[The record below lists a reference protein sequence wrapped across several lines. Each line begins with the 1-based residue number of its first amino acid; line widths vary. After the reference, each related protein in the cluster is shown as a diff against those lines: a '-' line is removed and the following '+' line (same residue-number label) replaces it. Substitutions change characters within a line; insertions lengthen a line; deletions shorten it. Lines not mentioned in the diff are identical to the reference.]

1 MEYRAVCSDDHK
13 ALAHYGHKGMR
24 WGHRQWQNPD
34 GSLTDAGR
42 IHYGIGEARTKT
54 KEKYNKAKTTIK
66 NEISKTSKSVATS
79 EITKAVTK
87 TIKNNLPKAKSL
99 VAKNASLAYSAI
111 ATTSVKT
118 GKAAVGMI
126 MSNPEIAGSIGFA
139 LFTAGMVGLG
149 IYGAYKSTKQI
160 NALATSQKRYYD
172 ERIHPNGSK
181 DSISSLKSLADE
193 IKYNSRNSATD
204 ESYAKYRKTLGILD
218 RIESD
223 SYRRAN
229 KRYDAKNAARLKSG
243 IAQLKRSGKTISEIA
258 DSLGMKESEVEYYLY
273 GGGSLKHSLY
283 LAHHGTKGMHW
294 GDRRWQNLDG
304 SLTPAGYI
312 HYGYKGP
319 RNVSKRTQG
328 KIERLKKKQADADAA
343 MTKAASRYDSA
354 HSRAKKATNKS
365 KYGVSVFRNPQRD
378 YEKAVKERDK
388 ASEGY
393 YRARSQKEK
402 AQASLD
408 SIAKRER
415 FKQDT
420 VWTAKKIAGTAG
432 LIAESTSD
440 KINDAISNRNTNKL
454 LKASKELRTSEPE
467 EKAEFL
473 NSLSKINSKTARV
486 QPAIYDV
493 LLSSVGQISRVLNV
507 TPFTIKTQFDFDYT
521 GPLDDKKYIMFGRD
535 DMKKA
540 FPGLNDKAG
549 EQASTYVF
557 DAYVKRT
564 NKMQVEANDDG
575 SLWTISERSKKTAND
590 KRAYINA
597 SREGFTTHVELTKD
611 RRFTIE
617 SLDTLG
623 FTNQEIADKLGL
635 SIGQVGEVLY
645 GYEAWT
651 G

>member
-1 MEYRAVCSDDHK
+1 MEYRAICSDDHK

-42 IHYGIGEARTKT
+42 IHYGIGKARDKANKTAAYVKKEAKRVSQSVKNSLVTSAGTALAK
-54 KEKYNKAKTTIK
+54 KAIGY
-66 NEISKTSKSVATS
+66 
-79 EITKAVTK
+79 
-87 TIKNNLPKAKSL
+87 AKKGANI
-99 VAKNASLAYSAI
+99 VAKNAAASMKVVVPATISSGKSVVSAALA
-111 ATTSVKT
+111 
-118 GKAAVGMI
+118 
-126 MSNPEIAGSIGFA
+126 NPEIAGAVGFG

-149 IYGAYKSTKQI
+149 AYGAYKSIKQV
-160 NALATSQKRYYD
+160 NSLATSQKKYYD
-172 ERIHPNGSK
+172 ERIHPNAKRESSHQIWSRLENDPGYIKVK
-181 DSISSLKSLADE
+181 DKSNGGHALVKVEDSNKAAASLHYLGYSDE
-193 IKYNSRNSATD
+193 EI
-204 ESYAKYRKTLGILD
+204 RKLL
-218 RIESD
+218 
-223 SYRRAN
+223 
-229 KRYDAKNAARLKSG
+229 
-243 IAQLKRSGKTISEIA
+243 
-258 DSLGMKESEVEYYLY
+258 

-283 LAHHGTKGMHW
+283 LSHHGTKGMHW
-294 GDRRWQNLDG
+294 GDRKWQNLDG

-319 RNVSKRTQG
+319 RKVSKRTQG
-328 KIERLKKKQADADAA
+328 KIDRLKKKQADADAA
-343 MTKAASRYDSA
+343 MTKAASQYNSA
-354 HSRAKKATNKS
+354 HARAKKATNKS
-365 KYGVSVFRNPQRD
+365 KYGVSVFRNPQKD

-393 YRARSQKEK
+393 YRAKSQKEK

-420 VWTAKKIAGTAG
+420 VWTAKKIARTAG
-432 LIAESTSD
+432 LIAKSTSD

-454 LKASKELRTSEPE
+454 LKASKELRNSEPE
-467 EKAEFL
+467 KKAEFL
-473 NSLSKINSKTARV
+473 NSLSEINGNTARV
-486 QPAIYDV
+486 QPVIYDV
-493 LLSSVGQISRVLNV
+493 LLSSVGQISRALNV

-521 GPLDDKKYIMFGRD
+521 GPLDDKKFIMFGRD

-540 FPGLNDKAG
+540 FPGLNDTAG

-557 DAYVKRT
+557 DAYLERT
-564 NKMQVEANDDG
+564 NKMRVEANDDG
-575 SLWTISERSKKTAND
+575 SLWTISESSEKSKKTAND
-590 KRAYINA
+590 KKAYINA
-597 SREGFTTHVELTKD
+597 SRDGFTTHVELTKN

-645 GYEAWT
+645 GYEAWK
-651 G
+651 